1 MKTLRHVFGLGALC
15 VSLIAAPAYALGGGG
30 GGGGGNSGG
39 HGAPSEPAPEESL
52 GRSLTHATS
61 YVRMEPVRTS
71 VQADYR
77 MRGLLQ
83 VGLALDAPHSRTR
96 QVIAERQIWLRDAYS
111 QAMLLYSGR
120 MYRWGQIPDADV
132 IARLLQDETDRVI
145 GPGQATVVLDT
156 VIIHA
161 T

>member
-1 MKTLRHVFGLGALC
+1 MCHYEGMKVLDHILRLLAVCALLC
-15 VSLIAAPAYALGGGG
+15 AAPAHALGG
-30 GGGGGNSGG
+30 
-39 HGAPSEPAPEESL
+39 APAAPAPEAAPEEAL
-52 GRSLTHATS
+52 GRSLSHANS
-61 YVRMEPVRTS
+61 YVRIEPIRAS

-96 QVIAERQIWLRDAYS
+96 QTIAERQLWLRDAYS
-111 QAMLLYSGR
+111 QAMLMYSGR
-120 MYRWGQIPDADV
+120 MYRWGDIPDADA
-132 IARLLQDETDRVI
+132 IARLLQAETDRLI

-161 T
+161 N

>member
-1 MKTLRHVFGLGALC
+1 MGRTL
-15 VSLIAAPAYALGGGG
+15 S
-30 GGGGGNSGG
+30 
-39 HGAPSEPAPEESL
+39 
-52 GRSLTHATS
+52 HANS
-61 YVRMEPVRTS
+61 YVRMEPVRAS
-71 VQADYR
+71 VQADFR

-96 QVIAERQIWLRDAYS
+96 QVIQERQLWLRDAYS

>member
-1 MKTLRHVFGLGALC
+1 MKTLRHILGLGLICAL
-15 VSLIAAPAYALGGGG
+15 LGAAPAWALGGGG
-30 GGGGGNSGG
+30 GS
-39 HGAPSEPAPEESL
+39 APPAEAAPEESM
-52 GRSLTHATS
+52 GRTLSHANS
-61 YVRMEPVRTS
+61 YVRMEPVRAS
-71 VQADYR
+71 VQADFR

-120 MYRWGQIPDADV
+120 MYRWGQIPDADI
-132 IARLLQDETDRVI
+132 IARLLQEETDRVI

-156 VIIHA
+156 VIVHA

>member
-1 MKTLRHVFGLGALC
+1 MCHYEGMKRLDQILRLLAVCALLC
-15 VSLIAAPAYALGGGG
+15 AAPAQALGA
-30 GGGGGNSGG
+30 
-39 HGAPSEPAPEESL
+39 APAAPAPEAAPEEAL
-52 GRSLTHATS
+52 GRSLSHARS
-61 YVRMEPVRTS
+61 YVRIEPIRAS

-96 QVIAERQIWLRDAYS
+96 QTIAERQLWLRDAYS

-120 MYRWGQIPDADV
+120 MYRWGDIPDADA
-132 IARLLQDETDRVI
+132 IARLLQAETDRLI

-161 T
+161 N

>member
-1 MKTLRHVFGLGALC
+1 MKSLDQILCSLALSVLVC
-15 VSLIAAPAYALGGGG
+15 AAPAHALGG
-30 GGGGGNSGG
+30 
-39 HGAPSEPAPEESL
+39 APAPPAEEPAPEESM
-52 GRSLTHATS
+52 GRTLSHARS

-71 VQADYR
+71 VQADFR

-96 QVIAERQIWLRDAYS
+96 QVIEERQLWLRDAYS